1 MENSEL
7 FNSAKNA
14 IENLQKERESILQED
29 KSMEE
34 KASDIQ
40 NKLHKVSEEKNNIDH
55 AKEELEEESKIIKEQ
70 YDELNA
76 TQEMILK
83 MNREIEEETSSLNT
97 KFKALDEDK
106 FEILVNT
113 NEFVAEEGS
122 ELLKV
127 CLYLYWVQ
135 ISKLNEFRKIS
146 FFWLFFLSVLLY
158 VTVIV
163 RINECKSGK
172 GRIDCDKTK
181 P

>member
-135 ISKLNEFRKIS
+135 ISKLNELKYHFS
-146 FFWLFFLSVLLY
+146 GYCFLSVLLY